1 MREPSIS
8 STDDHLLKAVDV
20 RHTRYLLIAM
30 YLLAVVSGVRAVYH
44 ATESKLDLLLPIVSA
59 ICLGWWALVDARRC
73 GHSFPTLSRPWVFLF
88 AGLVVPGYVLWS
100 RKWRGAGWLVL
111 HIILWY
117 AVAIASLI
125 GGAFMIY
132 GSALPPGL

>member
-1 MREPSIS
+1 MPESSIS
-8 STDDHLLKAVDV
+8 STDDHPSKVVDV

-30 YLLAVVSGVRAVYH
+30 YLLAVVSGLRAVYD
-44 ATESKLDLLLPIVSA
+44 ATETNLDLLLPIVSA

-73 GHSFPTLSRPWVFLF
+73 GHPIPPLSRPWFFLF

-117 AVAIASLI
+117 AVAIVSLI
-125 GGAFMIY
+125 CGGFMIY
-132 GSALPPGL
+132 GSAWLTGP